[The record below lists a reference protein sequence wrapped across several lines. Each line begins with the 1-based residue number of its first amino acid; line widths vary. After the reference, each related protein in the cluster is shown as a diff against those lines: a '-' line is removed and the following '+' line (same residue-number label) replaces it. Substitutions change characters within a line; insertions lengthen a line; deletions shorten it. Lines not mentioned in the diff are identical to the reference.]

1 MAQTPQSDTKV
12 KAFGL
17 AAHLAVE
24 SLIEH
29 LVDAKIITQ
38 NEAQIIFLAAANKC
52 AVHGLPGSP
61 WQAEAAEALGILNI
75 ARSQP

>member
-1 MAQTPQSDTKV
+1 MAQTPDPDTRI

-17 AAHLAVE
+17 AAHLLVE

-29 LVDAKIITQ
+29 LADTKIIDE
-38 NEAQIIFLAAANKC
+38 NRAQLIFLAALQKC
-52 AVHGLPGSP
+52 VMHELPTSP
-61 WQAEAAEALGILNI
+61 WQAEAAQAHEILNI